1 MSEKEESS
9 EEEEISETNNNG
21 TKNVESFNLIKVEE
35 KKVEPKEKEDETKV
49 KEPEKKE
56 EENEIMPSLSIPI
69 IQNDEKSNETKQKKE
84 IIMKNYKINQKN
96 ILFNMSISIEENML
110 IIKIINE
117 SVIPIIEY
125 NSTFLLDEIKIEK
138 YFYNC
143 ESIEEIFYELI
154 NLIEI
159 NENNND
165 DDEKII
171 YNCSIEELDDIILK
185 IKLPFKKKKE
195 IKLKI
200 SKVTKDVDKTIYEL
214 CKVIKNLKNE
224 IEMIKE
230 KNFEKRINQLEE
242 ENKILTE
249 LNNKYKTIANDNE
262 YYKAKIKELTKEID
276 LLKVK
281 TNTKQYT
288 NYSNVQKIK
297 KDSNIYFLMS
307 MKDFLI
313 ASIGKK
319 ICLFN
324 LSSLEEAYSI
334 QLESIAYYLYNNNDE
349 NLIATLESGK
359 ILFIILKSKEYII
372 DNQIEAHNG
381 ICYKIIKLN
390 NNFITCSSDKT
401 IKLWDS
407 SLSEKKLEI
416 LAENTIE
423 CIFKISGN
431 EIVSSSESDKSI
443 VFWDLNTKQ
452 KICKL
457 DNLQCQK
464 SNNIMNL
471 VGNVLIV
478 GGHAKIFLIDIN
490 KHSVIEKVDT
500 NNCYIYC
507 LYEIQENIY
516 LTGDDEGNF
525 VEWKYDN
532 KELKFISKRYKAH
545 TTILKCIYKIDQNT
559 FITAGDDKYI
569 KIWN

>member
-1 MSEKEESS
+1 MSEKEESK
-9 EEEEISETNNNG
+9 EEEKISDTNNNE

-35 KKVEPKEKEDETKV
+35 KEEEPKEKEDETKV
-49 KEPEKKE
+49 KETEKKE

-96 ILFNMSISIEENML
+96 ILFNMTISIEENML

-319 ICLFN
+319 ICLFY

>member
-1 MSEKEESS
+1 MSEKEESK
-9 EEEEISETNNNG
+9 EEEKISDTNNNE

-35 KKVEPKEKEDETKV
+35 KEEEPKEKEDETKV
-49 KEPEKKE
+49 KETEKKE